1 MEIEKINVGKEEG
14 LSELEK
20 EHLASERCKNF
31 MKVVREINSK
41 LRDNPEAQKA
51 QAKTLWYRSGRTAR
65 STNCR

>member
-31 MKVVREINSK
+31 MKVVREINLK
-41 LRDNPEAQKA
+41 LRDNPEAQEA
-51 QAKTLWYRSGRTAR
+51 QAKTLW
-65 STNCR
+65 